1 MRIARSAFSARLM
14 PTIIGVIMHVL
25 KQGLFAICTTLIAAQ
40 ISTAD
45 TLNDIYESAL
55 LNDPVLRA
63 ARASFNAE
71 RETKNIARG
80 ALLPQL
86 AISGDYTESEIND
99 NPPSVSTGLIDT
111 NTTTYGVSLSQ
122 AFFDMPSWYSFKSGK
137 ALSDSAQAQFS
148 ADQQS
153 LIIRVSEA
161 YFNVLRAYD
170 NLQTRS
176 AEQRAIQRQL
186 EQTRERFEVGLLPV
200 TDVHEAQAVFDD
212 AAVNSLEAR
221 GALNIAFEGLQVL
234 TGRDHEALAGLTET
248 FMATNPEP
256 LSNQEWV
263 DFAIGNNF
271 QLKVAELGKD
281 AAYNSAKAA
290 AAARLP
296 KITGRASYYETDAD
310 SIIYTDGISSAGP
323 IETQQDGHSFVVS
336 VTMPIWMG
344 GSVDAKRRQAKQRS
358 IASKEG
364 YTATKR
370 NVIQASRSLHQL
382 VLTNTARVKARKQSI
397 TSADSA
403 LQATQAGY
411 EVGTRN
417 IVDVLVAQR
426 SVYQARRSYANARYD
441 YILSMM
447 RLKEVAGQLA
457 PDDIYQLNGWL
468 DPQLVIAK

>member
-1 MRIARSAFSARLM
+1 
-14 PTIIGVIMHVL
+14 
-25 KQGLFAICTTLIAAQ
+25 
-40 ISTAD
+40 
-45 TLNDIYESAL
+45 
-55 LNDPVLRA
+55 
-63 ARASFNAE
+63 
-71 RETKNIARG
+71 
-80 ALLPQL
+80 
-86 AISGDYTESEIND
+86 
-99 NPPSVSTGLIDT
+99 
-111 NTTTYGVSLSQ
+111 
-122 AFFDMPSWYSFKSGK
+122 MPSWYSFKSGK
-137 ALSDSAQAQFS
+137 ALSDSAQAQFA

-234 TGRDHEALAGLTET
+234 TGQDHEALAGLTDT

-290 AAARLP
+290 ASARLP
-296 KITGRASYYETDAD
+296 KITGRASYYESDMDGTR
-310 SIIYTDGISSAGP
+310 YTNP

-344 GSVDAKRRQAKQRS
+344 GSVDAKRRQAKQLS

-364 YTATKR
+364 YAATKR
-370 NVIQASRSLHQL
+370 NIIQASRSLHQL

-426 SVYQARRSYANARYD
+426 SVYQARRNYANARYD

-468 DPQLVIAK
+468 DSQLIIAK

>member
-1 MRIARSAFSARLM
+1 MH
-14 PTIIGVIMHVL
+14 II
-25 KQGLFAICTTLIAAQ
+25 KQGIFAICTTLVAAQ

-55 LNDPVLRA
+55 RNDPVLRA

-86 AISGDYTESEIND
+86 ALSGDYTSSEIND
-99 NPPSVSTGLIDT
+99 DSNSVIIINDAPLNSGATGLIDSNET
-111 NTTTYGVSLSQ
+111 SYGVSLKQ
-122 AFFDMPSWYSFKSGK
+122 AFFDMPSWYNFKSGK
-137 ALSDSAQAQFS
+137 ALSESAQAQFA

-176 AEQRAIQRQL
+176 AEERAIKRQL
-186 EQTRERFEVGLLPV
+186 EQTRERFEVGLLPI

-221 GALNIAFEGLQVL
+221 GSLNIAFEGLQVL
-234 TGRDHEALAGLTET
+234 TGQNHQVLAGLTDRFT
-248 FMATNPEP
+248 ATNPEP

-281 AAYNSAKAA
+281 AAYNQAKAA

-296 KITGRASYYETDAD
+296 KITGSATYFD
-310 SIIYTDGISSAGP
+310 SDNDGTRYTSPFESK
-323 IETQQDGHSFVVS
+323 QDGHSFVVS

-344 GSVDAKRRQAKQRS
+344 GSVDAQRRQAKQRS
-358 IASKEG
+358 IASNES

-370 NVIQASRSLHQL
+370 NVIQSSRSMHQL

-426 SVYQARRSYANARYD
+426 TVYQARRNYANARYD

-447 RLKEVAGQLA
+447 RLKEVAGQLS
-457 PDDIYQLNGWL
+457 PDDIYQLNSAL
-468 DPQLVIAK
+468 DPQLAVAK

>member
-1 MRIARSAFSARLM
+1 M

-137 ALSDSAQAQFS
+137 ALSDSAQAQFA

-186 EQTRERFEVGLLPV
+186 
-200 TDVHEAQAVFDD
+200 
-212 AAVNSLEAR
+212 
-221 GALNIAFEGLQVL
+221 
-234 TGRDHEALAGLTET
+234 
-248 FMATNPEP
+248 
-256 LSNQEWV
+256 
-263 DFAIGNNF
+263 
-271 QLKVAELGKD
+271 
-281 AAYNSAKAA
+281 
-290 AAARLP
+290 
-296 KITGRASYYETDAD
+296 
-310 SIIYTDGISSAGP
+310 
-323 IETQQDGHSFVVS
+323 
-336 VTMPIWMG
+336 
-344 GSVDAKRRQAKQRS
+344 
-358 IASKEG
+358 
-364 YTATKR
+364 
-370 NVIQASRSLHQL
+370 
-382 VLTNTARVKARKQSI
+382 
-397 TSADSA
+397 
-403 LQATQAGY
+403 
-411 EVGTRN
+411 
-417 IVDVLVAQR
+417 
-426 SVYQARRSYANARYD
+426 
-441 YILSMM
+441 
-447 RLKEVAGQLA
+447 
-457 PDDIYQLNGWL
+457 
-468 DPQLVIAK
+468 

>member
-1 MRIARSAFSARLM
+1 MRL
-14 PTIIGVIMHVL
+14 V
-25 KQGLFAICTTLIAAQ
+25 KQGLFAISTALLVAQ

-99 NPPSVSTGLIDT
+99 NPPSVITGLIDT

-137 ALSDSAQAQFS
+137 ALSDSAQAQFA

-234 TGRDHEALAGLTET
+234 TGQDHEALAGLTDT

-290 AAARLP
+290 ASARLP
-296 KITGRASYYETDAD
+296 KITGRASYYESDMDGTR
-310 SIIYTDGISSAGP
+310 YTNP

-344 GSVDAKRRQAKQRS
+344 GSVDAKRRQAKQLS

-364 YTATKR
+364 YAATKR
-370 NVIQASRSLHQL
+370 NIIQASRSLHQL

-426 SVYQARRSYANARYD
+426 SVYQARRNYANARYD

-457 PDDIYQLNGWL
+457 PGRYLSVKWL
-468 DPQLVIAK
+468 VGFAADYR

>member
-1 MRIARSAFSARLM
+1 
-14 PTIIGVIMHVL
+14 MHVL

-63 ARASFNAE
+63 ARASFNAD

-99 NPPSVSTGLIDT
+99 NPPSVITGLIDT

-137 ALSDSAQAQFS
+137 ALSDSAQAQFA

-186 EQTRERFEVGLLPV
+186 EQTRERFEVGLLPI

-263 DFAIGNNF
+263 NFAIGNNF

-290 AAARLP
+290 ATARLP
-296 KITGRASYYETDAD
+296 KITGRASYYESDMDGTR
-310 SIIYTDGISSAGP
+310 YTNP

-358 IASKEG
+358 IASNEG

-426 SVYQARRSYANARYD
+426 SVYQARRNYANARYD

>member
-1 MRIARSAFSARLM
+1 MRI
-14 PTIIGVIMHVL
+14 I
-25 KQGLFAICTTLIAAQ
+25 KQGIFAICTTLVVAQ

-45 TLNDIYESAL
+45 TLSDIYESAL
-55 LNDPVLRA
+55 RNDPVLRA

-71 RETKNIARG
+71 REIKNIARG

-86 AISGDYTESEIND
+86 ALSGDYKSSEIND
-99 NPPSVSTGLIDT
+99 DSNSVIIINDAPLNSGATGLIDSNET
-111 NTTTYGVSLSQ
+111 SYGVSLKQ
-122 AFFDMPSWYSFKSGK
+122 AFFDMPSWYSFKSSK
-137 ALSDSAQAQFS
+137 ALSESAQAQFA

-176 AEQRAIQRQL
+176 AEERAIKRQL
-186 EQTRERFEVGLLPV
+186 EQTRERFEVGLLPI

-221 GALNIAFEGLQVL
+221 GSLNIAFEGLQVL
-234 TGRDHEALAGLTET
+234 TGQNHQVLAGLTDRFT
-248 FMATNPEP
+248 ATNPEP

-281 AAYNSAKAA
+281 AAYNQAKAA

-296 KITGRASYYETDAD
+296 KITGSATYFD
-310 SIIYTDGISSAGP
+310 SDNDGTRYTSPFESK
-323 IETQQDGHSFVVS
+323 QDGHSFVVS

-344 GSVDAKRRQAKQRS
+344 GSVDARSRQAKQRS
-358 IASKEG
+358 IASNESF
-364 YTATKR
+364 TATKR
-370 NVIQASRSLHQL
+370 NVIQSSRSLHQL

-403 LQATQAGY
+403 MQATQAGY

-426 SVYQARRSYANARYD
+426 SVYQARRNYANARYD

-447 RLKEVAGQLA
+447 RLKEVAGQLS
-457 PDDIYQLNGWL
+457 PDDIYQLNSSL
-468 DPQLVIAK
+468 DPQLAVAK

>member
-1 MRIARSAFSARLM
+1 MH
-14 PTIIGVIMHVL
+14 II
-25 KQGLFAICTTLIAAQ
+25 KQGILALCTTLVAAQ
-40 ISTAD
+40 ISSAD

-55 LNDPVLRA
+55 RSDPVLSA
-63 ARASFNAE
+63 ARATFNAE
-71 RETKNIARG
+71 REIKNISRG

-86 AISGDYTESEIND
+86 ALS
-99 NPPSVSTGLIDT
+99 
-111 NTTTYGVSLSQ
+111 GVSLTQ
-122 AFFDMPSWYSFKSGK
+122 ALFDMPSWYRFKSGN
-137 ALSDSAQAQFS
+137 ALSKSAQAQFA

-176 AEQRAIQRQL
+176 AEERAIERQL

-212 AAVNSLEAR
+212 AAVNSLEAH

-234 TGRDHEALAGLTET
+234 TGQNHISLAGLNDSFE
-248 FMATNPEP
+248 AINPQP
-256 LSNQEWV
+256 LNSQDWV
-263 DFAIGNNF
+263 DFAIANNY
-271 QLKVAELGKD
+271 QLKVAKLGAD

-296 KITGRASYYETDAD
+296 KITGRASYFD
-310 SIIYTDGISSAGP
+310 SDSDGTRYSAP
-323 IETQQDGHSFVVS
+323 FESQQDGHSFVIS

-344 GSVDAKRRQAKQRS
+344 GSVDAQRRQAKQRS
-358 IASKEG
+358 IASNQS
-364 YTATKR
+364 YTAIRR
-370 NVIQASRSLHQL
+370 NVIQSSRSLHQL
-382 VLTNTARVKARKQSI
+382 VMTNTARVKARKQSI

-417 IVDVLVAQR
+417 IVDVMVAQR
-426 SVYQARRSYANARYD
+426 SLYQARRSYANARYD

-447 RLKEVAGQLA
+447 RLKEVAGQLS
-457 PDDIYQLNGWL
+457 PEDIIRLNARL
-468 DPQLVIAK
+468 DPQLAIAK

>member
-1 MRIARSAFSARLM
+1 MRI
-14 PTIIGVIMHVL
+14 I
-25 KQGLFAICTTLIAAQ
+25 KQGIFAICTTLVVAQ

-45 TLNDIYESAL
+45 TLSDIYESAL
-55 LNDPVLRA
+55 RNDPVLRA

-71 RETKNIARG
+71 REIKNIARG

-86 AISGDYTESEIND
+86 AMSGNYTSSEIND
-99 NPPSVSTGLIDT
+99 DSNSVIIINGAPLNSGATGLIDSNET
-111 NTTTYGVSLSQ
+111 SYRVSLNQ
-122 AFFDMPSWYSFKSGK
+122 AFFDMPSWYSFKSSK
-137 ALSDSAQAQFS
+137 ALSESAQAQFA

-176 AEQRAIQRQL
+176 AEERAIKRQL
-186 EQTRERFEVGLLPV
+186 EQTRERFEVGLLPI

-221 GALNIAFEGLQVL
+221 GSLNIAFEGLQVL
-234 TGRDHEALAGLTET
+234 TGQNHQVLAGLTDR
-248 FMATNPEP
+248 FIATNPEP

-281 AAYNSAKAA
+281 AAYNQAKAA

-296 KITGRASYYETDAD
+296 KITGSATYFD
-310 SIIYTDGISSAGP
+310 SDNDGTRYTSPFKSK
-323 IETQQDGHSFVVS
+323 QDGHSFAVS

-344 GSVDAKRRQAKQRS
+344 GSVDAQSRQAKQRS
-358 IASKEG
+358 IASNES

-370 NVIQASRSLHQL
+370 NVIQSSRSMHQL

-426 SVYQARRSYANARYD
+426 TVYQARRNYANARYD

-447 RLKEVAGQLA
+447 RLKEVAGQLS
-457 PDDIYQLNGWL
+457 PDDIYQLNSTL
-468 DPQLVIAK
+468 DPQLAVAK

>member
-1 MRIARSAFSARLM
+1 
-14 PTIIGVIMHVL
+14 MHVL

-296 KITGRASYYETDAD
+296 KITGRATYYESDMDGTR
-310 SIIYTDGISSAGP
+310 YTNP

-358 IASKEG
+358 IASNEG

>member
-1 MRIARSAFSARLM
+1 
-14 PTIIGVIMHVL
+14 MHVL

-296 KITGRASYYETDAD
+296 KITGRATYYESDMDGTR
-310 SIIYTDGISSAGP
+310 YTNP

>member
-1 MRIARSAFSARLM
+1 MH
-14 PTIIGVIMHVL
+14 II
-25 KQGLFAICTTLIAAQ
+25 KQGIFAICTTLVAAQ

-55 LNDPVLRA
+55 RNDPVLRA

-86 AISGDYTESEIND
+86 ALSGDYKSSEIND
-99 NPPSVSTGLIDT
+99 DSNSVIIINDAPLNSGATGLIDSNET
-111 NTTTYGVSLSQ
+111 SYGVSLKQ
-122 AFFDMPSWYSFKSGK
+122 TFFDMPSWYNFKSGK
-137 ALSDSAQAQFS
+137 ALSESAQAQFA

-176 AEQRAIQRQL
+176 AEERAIKRQL
-186 EQTRERFEVGLLPV
+186 EQTRERFEVGLLPI

-221 GALNIAFEGLQVL
+221 GSLNIAFEGLQVL
-234 TGRDHEALAGLTET
+234 TGQNHQVLAGLTDRFT
-248 FMATNPEP
+248 ATNPEP

-281 AAYNSAKAA
+281 AAYNQAKAA

-296 KITGRASYYETDAD
+296 KITGSATYFD
-310 SIIYTDGISSAGP
+310 SDNDGTRYTSPFESK
-323 IETQQDGHSFVVS
+323 QDGHSFVVS

-344 GSVDAKRRQAKQRS
+344 GSVDAQRRQAKQRS
-358 IASKEG
+358 IASNES

-370 NVIQASRSLHQL
+370 NVIQSSRSMHQL

-426 SVYQARRSYANARYD
+426 TVYQARRNYANARYD

-447 RLKEVAGQLA
+447 RLKEVAGQLS
-457 PDDIYQLNGWL
+457 PDDIYQLNSAL
-468 DPQLVIAK
+468 DPQLAVAK

>member
-1 MRIARSAFSARLM
+1 
-14 PTIIGVIMHVL
+14 MHVL

-80 ALLPQL
+80 ALLPQF

-99 NPPSVSTGLIDT
+99 NPTSVSTGLIDT

-234 TGRDHEALAGLTET
+234 TGRDHEALAGLTDT

-344 GSVDAKRRQAKQRS
+344 GSVDAKRRQAKQSS

>member
-1 MRIARSAFSARLM
+1 MH
-14 PTIIGVIMHVL
+14 II
-25 KQGLFAICTTLIAAQ
+25 KQGLFAICTTLVAAQ
-40 ISTAD
+40 ISSAD

-55 LNDPVLRA
+55 RNDPVLSA

-71 RETKNIARG
+71 REIKNIARG

-86 AISGDYTESEIND
+86 ALSGDYTRSDINDDSRSIIVIND
-99 NPPSVSTGLIDT
+99 NPVNSGATGIIDSKAT
-111 NTTTYGVSLSQ
+111 SYGVSLSQ
-122 AFFDMPSWYSFKSGK
+122 ALFDMPSWYNFKRGK
-137 ALSDSAQAQFS
+137 ALSKSAQAQFA

-161 YFNVLRAYD
+161 YFNVLRAYE

-176 AEQRAIQRQL
+176 AEERAIERQL

-234 TGRDHEALAGLTET
+234 TGQDHGSLAGLTDAFE
-248 FMATNPEP
+248 ATNPQP
-256 LSNQEWV
+256 LDNQDWV
-263 DFAIGNNF
+263 DFAINNNYP
-271 QLKVAELGKD
+271 LKVAKLGAD

-296 KITGRASYYETDAD
+296 KIMGSARYFDTDSD
-310 SIIYTDGISSAGP
+310 GTRYTAPFES
-323 IETQQDGHSFVVS
+323 QQDGHSFVVS

-344 GSVDAKRRQAKQRS
+344 GSVDAQRRQAKQRS
-358 IASKEG
+358 IASNQS

-370 NVIQASRSLHQL
+370 NVIQSSRSLHQL

-426 SVYQARRSYANARYD
+426 SVYQARRNFANARYD

-447 RLKEVAGQLA
+447 RLKEVAGQLS
-457 PDDIYQLNGWL
+457 PDDIYQLNSSL
-468 DPQLVIAK
+468 DPQLTVTK

>member
-1 MRIARSAFSARLM
+1 MRL
-14 PTIIGVIMHVL
+14 V
-25 KQGLFAICTTLIAAQ
+25 KQGLFAISTALLVAQ

-99 NPPSVSTGLIDT
+99 NPPSVITGLIDT

-137 ALSDSAQAQFS
+137 ALSDSAQAQFA

-234 TGRDHEALAGLTET
+234 TGQDHEALAGLTDT

-290 AAARLP
+290 ASARLP
-296 KITGRASYYETDAD
+296 KITGRASYYESDMDGTR
-310 SIIYTDGISSAGP
+310 YTNP

-364 YTATKR
+364 YAATKR
-370 NVIQASRSLHQL
+370 NIIQASRSLHQL

-468 DPQLVIAK
+468 DSQLVIAK

>member
-1 MRIARSAFSARLM
+1 
-14 PTIIGVIMHVL
+14 MHVL

-137 ALSDSAQAQFS
+137 ALSDSAQAQFA

-234 TGRDHEALAGLTET
+234 TGRDHEALAGLTDT

-344 GSVDAKRRQAKQRS
+344 GSVDAKRRQAKQSS

>member
-1 MRIARSAFSARLM
+1 M

-137 ALSDSAQAQFS
+137 ALSDSAQAQFA

-296 KITGRASYYETDAD
+296 KITGQATYYESDMDGTR
-310 SIIYTDGISSAGP
+310 YTNP

>member
-1 MRIARSAFSARLM
+1 
-14 PTIIGVIMHVL
+14 MHVL

-358 IASKEG
+358 VASKEG

>member
-80 ALLPQL
+80 ALLPQF

-99 NPPSVSTGLIDT
+99 NPTSVSTGLIDT

-137 ALSDSAQAQFS
+137 ALSDSAQAQFA

-234 TGRDHEALAGLTET
+234 TGRDHEALAGLTDT

-344 GSVDAKRRQAKQRS
+344 GSVDAKRRQAKQSS

>member
-1 MRIARSAFSARLM
+1 
-14 PTIIGVIMHVL
+14 MHVL

-137 ALSDSAQAQFS
+137 ALSDSAQAQFA

-296 KITGRASYYETDAD
+296 KITGRATYYESDMDGTR
-310 SIIYTDGISSAGP
+310 YTNP

>member
-1 MRIARSAFSARLM
+1 MLTVSKKLFISVFAFVLLLM
-14 PTIIGVIMHVL
+14 ASLMVPQTSL
-25 KQGLFAICTTLIAAQ
+25 
-40 ISTAD
+40 AD
-45 TLNDIYESAL
+45 TLTGIYESAVQ
-55 LNDPVLRA
+55 NDPVLRA
-63 ARASFNAE
+63 ARANFNAD
-71 RETKNIARG
+71 RENKNIARG

-86 AISGDYTESEIND
+86 SISGDYTQSELND
-99 NPPSVSTGLIDT
+99 SSPIFGMGGLIDSD
-111 NTTTYGVSLSQ
+111 TTSYSASLNQ
-122 AFFDMPSWYSFKSGK
+122 AIFDMPSWYSFQSGK
-137 ALSDSAQAQFS
+137 ALSESARAQFA

-153 LIIRVSEA
+153 LIIRVSDA

-170 NLQTRS
+170 NLQTRD
-176 AEQRAIQRQL
+176 AEERAIQRQL

-221 GALNIAFEGLQVL
+221 GALNIAFEGLAVL
-234 TGRDHEALAGLTET
+234 TGQDHKVLAGLMAN
-248 FMATNPEP
+248 FAATNPEP

-281 AAYNSAKAA
+281 AAYNSAKAS

-296 KITGRASYYETDAD
+296 KVSGRVSYFD
-310 SIIYTDGISSAGP
+310 SDSDGTRYTSPFES
-323 IETQQDGHSFVVS
+323 QQDGHSFVVS
-336 VTMPIWMG
+336 VSMPIWMG
-344 GSVDAKRRQAKQRS
+344 GSVDAQRRQAKQRS
-358 IASKEG
+358 IASDEG
-364 YTATKR
+364 FIATKR
-370 NVIQASRSLHQL
+370 NTVQAARSLHQL

-426 SVYQARRSYANARYD
+426 TVYQARRNYSNARYD

-447 RLKEVAGQLA
+447 RLKEVAGQLS
-457 PDDIYQLNGWL
+457 PEDVYQLNAWL
-468 DPQLVIAK
+468 DPQQVIAK

>member
-1 MRIARSAFSARLM
+1 MRI
-14 PTIIGVIMHVL
+14 I
-25 KQGLFAICTTLIAAQ
+25 KQGIFAICTTLVVAQ

-45 TLNDIYESAL
+45 TLSDIYESAL
-55 LNDPVLRA
+55 RNDPVLRA

-71 RETKNIARG
+71 REIKNIARG

-86 AISGDYTESEIND
+86 AMSGNYTSTEIND
-99 NPPSVSTGLIDT
+99 DSNSVIIINGAPQPSGATGFIDSNET
-111 NTTTYGVSLSQ
+111 SYRVSLNQ
-122 AFFDMPSWYSFKSGK
+122 AFFDMPSWYSFKSSK
-137 ALSDSAQAQFS
+137 ALSESAQAQFA

-170 NLQTRS
+170 NLQTR
-176 AEQRAIQRQL
+176 
-186 EQTRERFEVGLLPV
+186 ERFEVGLLPI

-221 GALNIAFEGLQVL
+221 GSLNIAFEGLQVL
-234 TGRDHEALAGLTET
+234 TGQNHQVLAGLTDR
-248 FMATNPEP
+248 FIATNPEP

-281 AAYNSAKAA
+281 AAYNQAKAA

-296 KITGRASYYETDAD
+296 KIIGRATYFESD
-310 SIIYTDGISSAGP
+310 SDGTRYTSPFESI
-323 IETQQDGHSFVVS
+323 QDGHSFVVS

-344 GSVDAKRRQAKQRS
+344 GTVDAQSRQAKQRS
-358 IASKEG
+358 IASSES

-370 NVIQASRSLHQL
+370 NVIQSSRSLHQL

-426 SVYQARRSYANARYD
+426 SVYQARRNYANARYD
-441 YILSMM
+441 YILAMM
-447 RLKEVAGQLA
+447 RLKEVAGQLS
-457 PDDIYQLNGWL
+457 PDDIYQLNSSL
-468 DPQLVIAK
+468 DPQLAVTK

>member
-1 MRIARSAFSARLM
+1 M

-296 KITGRASYYETDAD
+296 KITGQATYYESDMDGTR
-310 SIIYTDGISSAGP
+310 YTNP

>member
-1 MRIARSAFSARLM
+1 
-14 PTIIGVIMHVL
+14 
-25 KQGLFAICTTLIAAQ
+25 
-40 ISTAD
+40 
-45 TLNDIYESAL
+45 
-55 LNDPVLRA
+55 
-63 ARASFNAE
+63 
-71 RETKNIARG
+71 
-80 ALLPQL
+80 
-86 AISGDYTESEIND
+86 
-99 NPPSVSTGLIDT
+99 
-111 NTTTYGVSLSQ
+111 
-122 AFFDMPSWYSFKSGK
+122 MPSWYSFKSGK
-137 ALSDSAQAQFS
+137 ALSDSAQAQFA

-296 KITGRASYYETDAD
+296 KITGRASYYETDAH
-310 SIIYTDGISSAGP
+310 SISYTDGISSAGP
-323 IETQQDGHSFVVS
+323 IESQQDGHSFVVS

-358 IASKEG
+358 IASNEG